1 MDARSAKASW
11 GRRRHGVCLWADE
24 EEFNSAGRRRGLGDY
39 LTLCGR
45 TRYIAAIAGSL
56 AAKDC
61 DGSDGNESDHGA
73 GGVCDGAERDCDG
86 SRGVHSGAVEEP
98 VDGEGD
104 LAAEEGR

>member
-1 MDARSAKASW
+1 MGETQAPDMSVVVAQTRRS
-11 GRRRHGVCLWADE
+11 
-24 EEFNSAGRRRGLGDY
+24 
-39 LTLCGR
+39 LTA
-45 TRYIAAIAGSL
+45 YIAAIAGSL